1 MKSRKLFTDKWN
13 SFWHMFFGII
23 SVRYLFI
30 IPLFIL
36 YQLYDY
42 KDPNLFVDLSEFF
55 IGLVIG
61 FFILYVFFK
70 AHNPPRGVGKW
81 GVWGQRPHL

>member
-1 MKSRKLFTDKWN
+1 MKSRKLFTDRWN

-36 YQLYDY
+36 YEFYDY

-55 IGLVIG
+55 IG

-70 AHNPPRGVGKW
+70 ADKTA
-81 GVWGQRPHL
+81 